1 MKMLTCIA
9 CGTKDQSQ
17 MTQRPMAM
25 CAQEKDQGLCIS
37 CAQKMDN
44 AQNLVRSM
52 MQMSGLGRKKLS
64 DDDPLFQDP
73 PPKEDCPICMLPM
86 PVNSGVCDVHTNYQS
101 CCGKIICCGCV
112 QASRDEIKRRN
123 KERSKKK
130 KMEDLCPFCRV
141 PDTKS
146 DKEEVKRLKQR
157 IKSNEDDAEAF
168 LRLGNGYNY
177 ELWGLKRDRDKAFEL
192 YSQAAKLGSVQAHDQ
207 IAKAHKNG
215 FVPGHDGANWDMDKA
230 QYHMELAAMGGHEA
244 ARHNLGLMEKQ
255 FYGSSEHA
263 MKHFMIAASS
273 GFELSLKEVGEGY
286 KAGHVSKE
294 DYTKTLRAY
303 QNTREEMKSEQRTKV
318 LELYSSTY
326 KQFQSV

>member
-1 MKMLTCIA
+1 
-9 CGTKDQSQ
+9 
-17 MTQRPMAM
+17 
-25 CAQEKDQGLCIS
+25 
-37 CAQKMDN
+37 
-44 AQNLVRSM
+44 
-52 MQMSGLGRKKLS
+52 MSRLGRKKLS

-86 PVNSGVCDVHTNYQS
+86 PVNSGVCDVHTSYQS

-112 QASRDEIKRRN
+112 QASKDELKRRN

-130 KMEDLCPFCRV
+130 KLEDLCPFCRV

-177 ELWGLKRDRDKAFEL
+177 ELISERWGLKRDRDKAFEL

-207 IAKAHKNG
+207 IAKAYKNG
-215 FVPGHDGANWDMDKA
+215 FVPGHDGTNWDMDNA
-230 QYHMELAAMGGHEA
+230 QYHMELAAMGGHET
-244 ARHNLGLMEKQ
+244 ARHNLGLMEQ
-255 FYGSSEHA
+255 RFYGSSEHA

-326 KQFQSV
+326 KKFQSV

>member
-1 MKMLTCIA
+1 MLTCIA

-25 CAQEKDQGLCIS
+25 CAQEQDKGLCIS
-37 CAQKMDN
+37 CSQKLDSS
-44 AQNLVRSM
+44 QNLVRSM

-112 QASRDEIKRRN
+112 QASRDETKRRN
-123 KERSKKK
+123 KERKQKNMSKMK
-130 KMEDLCPFCRV
+130 DLCPFCRV
-141 PDTKS
+141 ADTYS

-157 IKSNEDDAEAF
+157 VKSNEDDAEAF

-177 ELWGLKRDRDKAFEL
+177 ELWGLKRDRNKAFEL
-192 YSQAAKLGSVQAHDQ
+192 YTQAAKLGSVEAHDQ
-207 IAKAHKNG
+207 ISKAYKNG
-215 FVPGHDGANWDMDKA
+215 FVPGANKWDMDKA
-230 QYHMELAAMGGHEA
+230 QYHMELAAKGGHEV
-244 ARHNLGLMEKQ
+244 ARHNLGLMAKMM
-255 FYGSSEHA
+255 GRMDRV

-273 GFELSLKEVGEGY
+273 GFDMSLKEVGEGY

-303 QNTREEMKSEQRTKV
+303 QNVREEMKSEQRTKV
-318 LELYSSTY
+318 AELYSSTY
-326 KQFQSV
+326 KKFQVV